1 MPVSLAVSLLCTLA
15 VLVLP
20 TTGFVPERFWE
31 NRETWPDYVDYRSE
45 TSPMYSTENDD
56 QQEYGNYNT
65 HGGTG
70 KYQASIRPPPHPSK
84 THATGLRQR
93 NLLLDKLLSK
103 SSNMKHRD
111 KVEDY
116 QLGLDVIPMHKKSPL
131 SPEVLKDNLRN
142 RERTSKTKAFRPP
155 VVPMMRPNFNNASKM
170 EPTQTNPRKSSPNDC
185 MINVIYA
192 SSLTFLVTVAM
203 VMLLYLVLVRMF
215 RRRRFK
221 PHDWWMAGQGS
232 EKGDDDVMSLFKPL
246 FHLAEEDEV
255 FQIGGTPRSGTTSS
269 SEEDSLMKSLNK
281 KNKKM
286 TRAQEKKGPCELH
299 AQQNLRESRTE
310 RWVES
315 VSQLTHDQGTQG

>member
-1 MPVSLAVSLLCTLA
+1 
-15 VLVLP
+15 
-20 TTGFVPERFWE
+20 
-31 NRETWPDYVDYRSE
+31 
-45 TSPMYSTENDD
+45 
-56 QQEYGNYNT
+56 
-65 HGGTG
+65 
-70 KYQASIRPPPHPSK
+70 
-84 THATGLRQR
+84 
-93 NLLLDKLLSK
+93 
-103 SSNMKHRD
+103 MKHRD
-111 KVEDY
+111 KVQDY
-116 QLGLDVIPMHKKSPL
+116 QLGLDVIPAVHKKSPL

-142 RERTSKTKAFRPP
+142 RERTSSKTKAFRPP
-155 VVPMMRPNFNNASKM
+155 VIPMRPNFINASEPIQNNAR
-170 EPTQTNPRKSSPNDC
+170 NSSPNDC

-281 KNKKM
+281 KNKKL
-286 TRAQEKKGPCELH
+286 TRAQEKKGPGEMD

>member
-1 MPVSLAVSLLCTLA
+1 
-15 VLVLP
+15 
-20 TTGFVPERFWE
+20 
-31 NRETWPDYVDYRSE
+31 
-45 TSPMYSTENDD
+45 
-56 QQEYGNYNT
+56 
-65 HGGTG
+65 
-70 KYQASIRPPPHPSK
+70 
-84 THATGLRQR
+84 
-93 NLLLDKLLSK
+93 
-103 SSNMKHRD
+103 MKHRD

-116 QLGLDVIPMHKKSPL
+116 QLGLDVIPVHKKSPL
-131 SPEVLKDNLRN
+131 SPEVLKDTLRN
-142 RERTSKTKAFRPP
+142 RIRTSSKTEAFQPP
-155 VVPMMRPNFNNASKM
+155 VVPMMRPNFFNNASKM

-315 VSQLTHDQGTQG
+315 VAQLTHDQGTQG